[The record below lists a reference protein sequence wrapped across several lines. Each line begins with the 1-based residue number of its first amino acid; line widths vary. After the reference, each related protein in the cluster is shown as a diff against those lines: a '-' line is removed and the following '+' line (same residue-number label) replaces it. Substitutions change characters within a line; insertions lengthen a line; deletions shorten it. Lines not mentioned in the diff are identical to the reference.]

1 MRLPLALTALLLFAS
16 VFSCGKKGDKG
27 AGSSCPTCIT
37 VGTEGFKPSTMTLP
51 HGPVG
56 SRTPLTFTRTT
67 DETCATQVVF
77 PDLGITKDLPLDQPT
92 VVEVPTDKARTLT
105 FQCGMGMYKSQI
117 VVR

>member
-1 MRLPLALTALLLFAS
+1 MRISSAFLLTVLLAFTT
-16 VFSCGKKGDKG
+16 SCSKKGG
-27 AGSSCPTCIT
+27 ESSTPSCPTCVA
-37 VGTEGFKPSTMTLP
+37 VGAEGFKPSTLSLP

-67 DETCATQVVF
+67 DDTCAKQVVF

-105 FQCGMGMYKSQI
+105 FQCGMGMYKSQV